1 VVWRELKLRKA
12 PKLLLFLSLSGLLGA
27 CGVDTAFLDLR
38 YDAGGVATSVP
49 DLILL
54 VSMSDDG
61 GDFKVSARFCDQVD
75 SQGRC
80 TQFRDFIGITSTQQA
95 LLGCANFLGYISN
108 EDKQRAPFQGLS
120 ATRAA
125 CATSLNAALKP
136 VLPGGT
142 GTELPVDPLAAN
154 GMNLI
159 DNKNGFV
166 FMISMHDVATSNP
179 CFQVAAVKV
188 QDGQFESPLTAQVSN
203 TSFSFLVSDTAG
215 AAGDSGEAARG
226 KCFRYTE

>member
-1 VVWRELKLRKA
+1 
-12 PKLLLFLSLSGLLGA
+12 LLLFLSLSGFLSA

-38 YDAGGVATSVP
+38 YDTGGTATSVP

-54 VSMSDDG
+54 VSMSPDG
-61 GDFKVSARFCDQVD
+61 SDFKISARFCDQVD

-80 TQFRDFIGITSTQQA
+80 TQFRDFIGVTSTQQA
-95 LLGCANFLGYISN
+95 LLGCATFMGYISN
-108 EDKQRAPFQGLS
+108 EDKQSAPFQGLT

-125 CATSLNAALKP
+125 CATSLNAALKS
-136 VLPGGT
+136 VLPGGA

-159 DNKNGFV
+159 NNKDGHV
-166 FMISMHDVATSNP
+166 FMISMHDVTTSNP

-188 QDGQFESPLTAQVSN
+188 QDGQFQSPLTAQVSN
-203 TSFSFLVSDTAG
+203 TSFLFAVSDVAG
-215 AAGDSGEAARG
+215 GAGDSGDTARG
-226 KCFRYTE
+226 KCFRYTESM